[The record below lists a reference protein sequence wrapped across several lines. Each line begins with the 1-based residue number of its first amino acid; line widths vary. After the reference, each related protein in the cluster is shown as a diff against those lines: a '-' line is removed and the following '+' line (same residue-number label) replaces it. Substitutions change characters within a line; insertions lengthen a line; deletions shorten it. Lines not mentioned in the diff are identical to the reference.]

1 MDQRGCSANDAYA
14 AREESVI
21 PYITLSSFFH
31 HLAQKIAKT
40 CAFVRATRVPN
51 WLEAP
56 IRLSKSR
63 QTPYPG
69 TTAWVVHHA
78 SQA

>member
-1 MDQRGCSANDAYA
+1 MDQRGCYANDAYA
-14 AREESVI
+14 AREESVL

-31 HLAQKIAKT
+31 HLAQQIANAT

-63 QTPYPG
+63 RTPTRALPLG
-69 TTAWVVHHA
+69 
-78 SQA
+78 

>member
-31 HLAQKIAKT
+31 HLAQQIANAT
-40 CAFVRATRVPN
+40 CAFVRATTVP

-56 IRLSKSR
+56 IRLSKLR
-63 QTPYPG
+63 QIPYPG